1 MRYSTL
7 KNFLAVALVTTTS
20 TLSGIDMK
28 LSGSVVSDNQKMMTS
43 RYMGFVKNMAV
54 NEGDIVKKG
63 QMLYE
68 IDSKEIESAERQ
80 VDLAVSQARLAL
92 QMNHNQYDNV
102 VTNLARHKR
111 LYSKKMVSKHDL
123 EQLELA
129 AKNMK
134 DMIKISDE
142 QVNQALAKREEV
154 LNQYQYLKIVAP
166 NDGVI
171 VAKKLNEGEMA
182 IPGMPALVL
191 TDLSKLKIVAQIS
204 ETDLKY
210 IELHKHVDVTIP
222 SLALKTTGEISSII
236 PNSNPMTH
244 KFKIKIKFDAK
255 GRSVYPGM
263 YAKVFITTPT
273 PKPKPVATTV
283 ATTPTDKK

>member
-1 MRYSTL
+1 MKHFKL
-7 KNFLAVALVTTTS
+7 KNFLTSVILVAS
-20 TLSGIDMK
+20 TANLFGALPVVAMADME

-43 RYMGFVKNMAV
+43 RYMGYVKNMAV
-54 NEGDIVKKG
+54 TEGDIVKKG
-63 QMLYE
+63 QLLYE

-92 QMNHNQYDNV
+92 QMNRNQYDNV
-102 VTNLARHKR
+102 VTNLARHRR
-111 LYSKKMVSKHDL
+111 LFKKKMVSKYEL

-154 LNQYQYLKIVAP
+154 LNQYQYLKIIAP

-191 TDLSKLKIVAQIS
+191 TDLSKLKVVAEIS
-204 ETDLKY
+204 ENDLKY
-210 IELHKHVDVTIP
+210 IGVKKSVNVEIP
-222 SLALKTTGEISSII
+222 SIGLVSKGFISSII
-236 PNSNPMTH
+236 PSSNPMTH
-244 KFKIKIKFDAK
+244 KFKIKISFDAK
-255 GRSVYPGM
+255 DNSVYPGM
-263 YAKVFITTPT
+263 YAKIFI
-273 PKPKPVATTV
+273 KSSM
-283 ATTPTDKK
+283 DKK

>member
-1 MRYSTL
+1 MKQTSIKKL
-7 KNFLAVALVTTTS
+7 IAAVALLWAS
-20 TLSGIDMK
+20 ISGAVELE

-43 RYMGFVKNMAV
+43 RYMGYVKNMAV
-54 NEGDIVKKG
+54 SEGDIVKEG
-63 QMLYE
+63 QLLYE
-68 IDSKEIESAERQ
+68 IDSKEIEAAERQ

-92 QMNHNQYDNV
+92 QMNRNQHDNV
-102 VTNLARHKR
+102 MTNLARHKR
-111 LYSKKMVSKHDL
+111 LYKKKMVSKYEL

-134 DMIKISDE
+134 DMIKIAEE

-154 LNQYQYLKIVAP
+154 LNQYQYLKIKAP

-191 TDLSKLKIVAQIS
+191 TDLSKLKIVAEIS
-204 ETDLKY
+204 ET
-210 IELHKHVDVTIP
+210 ELRLIKRGKKVDIMIP
-222 SLALKTTGEISSII
+222 SIGLHTIGTISAII
-236 PNSNPMTH
+236 PSSNPMTH
-244 KFKIKIKFDAK
+244 KFKIKIEFDHK

-263 YAKVFITTPT
+263 YVKVIIQT
-273 PKPKPVATTV
+273 
-283 ATTPTDKK
+283 